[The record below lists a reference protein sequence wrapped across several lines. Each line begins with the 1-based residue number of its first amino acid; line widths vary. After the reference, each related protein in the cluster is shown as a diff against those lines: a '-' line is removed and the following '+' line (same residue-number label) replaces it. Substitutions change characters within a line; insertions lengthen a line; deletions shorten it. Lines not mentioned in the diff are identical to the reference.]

1 MPHFPA
7 VSADADEV
15 VGGEPFAR
23 VRAWLDEARARGLL
37 GWDMAVVAT
46 ATPDGRPSARAVLLR
61 GFDERGFV
69 FFTDTRSR
77 KGRELAGNPRA
88 ALVMAWPPLERQ
100 VRAEGAVEQVAADE
114 SDAYFARRPRG
125 HQLGAWVS
133 RQSEVLRDRRDLE
146 ERLAEVQ
153 REFGDGPVPR
163 PPYWGGYRV
172 VPSEIELWEGRP
184 DRLHHRV
191 RYRRAGEGWRADLLW
206 P

>member
-1 MPHFPA
+1 M
-7 VSADADEV
+7 DAPSSED
-15 VGGEPFAR
+15 GAEPLAQL
-23 VRAWLDEARARGLL
+23 RAWLDEARSSGLL
-37 GWDMAVVAT
+37 GWDTVVLAT

-77 KGRELAGNPRA
+77 KGRELAANRYA
-88 ALVMAWPPLERQ
+88 ALVMTWPPLERQ
-100 VRAEGAVEQVAADE
+100 VRAEGAVEAVAAED

-125 HQLGAWVS
+125 HQLAAWVS
-133 RQSEVLRDRRDLE
+133 QQSDVLHDRSVLE
-146 ERLAEVQ
+146 QRLVEVQ
-153 REFGDGPVPR
+153 REFDGRPVPR

-172 VPSEIELWEGRP
+172 VPFEIELWQGRP

-191 RYRRAGEGWRADLLW
+191 RYRRLGEAWRGDLLW

>member
-1 MPHFPA
+1 
-7 VSADADEV
+7 
-15 VGGEPFAR
+15 
-23 VRAWLDEARARGLL
+23 
-37 GWDMAVVAT
+37 MAVIAT

-77 KGRELAGNPRA
+77 KGRELAANPYA

-100 VRAEGAVEQVAADE
+100 VRAEGRVEMVAAVE
-114 SDAYFARRPRG
+114 SDAYFSGRPRG

-133 RQSEVLRDRRDLE
+133 RQSEVLRDRSDLE
-146 ERLAEVQ
+146 RRLDEVRRQ
-153 REFGDGPVPR
+153 FDDRPVPR
-163 PPYWGGYRV
+163 PPYWGGYRI
-172 VPSEIELWEGRP
+172 VPTEVELWEGRP

-191 RYRRAGEGWRADLLW
+191 CFRRADDEWHRDLLW